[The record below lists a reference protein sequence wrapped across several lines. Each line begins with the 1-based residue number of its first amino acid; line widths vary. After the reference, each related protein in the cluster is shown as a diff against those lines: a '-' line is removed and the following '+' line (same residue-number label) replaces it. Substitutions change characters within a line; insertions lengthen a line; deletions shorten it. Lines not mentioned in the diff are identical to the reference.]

1 MKSALIVGFAMCAV
15 LAGVSRSTAQEDK
28 PLLHEHPTLQR
39 MLARSNELRRQ
50 VGLRA
55 HRMSPELTKAAQD
68 QANYM
73 AQTGSFS
80 HYSNGGPWGRALR
93 HRFFGGNVRENIAMG
108 QGSVPHVFNTW
119 QNSGGHWASI
129 VSNTDEAG
137 FGYAVGSGG
146 TPYWVAVYGNAPAK
160 AAPASAETASSE
172 KDSAEKV
179 AAKPQSAPATYS
191 TSSNSGRRIIF
202 RRR

>member
-1 MKSALIVGFAMCAV
+1 MLV
-15 LAGVSRSTAQEDK
+15 GVSRGIAQEERG
-28 PLLHEHPTLQR
+28 LLHEHPTLQR
-39 MLARSNELRRQ
+39 MLTRSNELRRG
-50 VGLRA
+50 VGLRP

-73 AQTGSFS
+73 ANTGSFS

-119 QNSGGHWASI
+119 RNSGGHWASI

-160 AAPASAETASSE
+160 AAPASETGPEEAGSAET
-172 KDSAEKV
+172 V

-191 TSSNSGRRIIF
+191 TSSNSGRRLIF

>member
-1 MKSALIVGFAMCAV
+1 MKSFAVVGV
-15 LAGVSRSTAQEDK
+15 LVCVGVVGVSKGLAEDAPA
-28 PLLHEHPTLQR
+28 PLHQHPTLIK
-39 MLARSNELRRQ
+39 MLFRSNELRRQ
-50 VGLRA
+50 HGLRA

-80 HYSNGGPWGRALR
+80 HYNNGGPWGRALR
-93 HRFFGGNVRENIAMG
+93 HRFFGGNVLENIAMG

-146 TPYWVAVYGNAPAK
+146 TPYWVAVYGNAPAEVK
-160 AAPASAETASSE
+160 KASAESPEATAT
-172 KDSAEKV
+172 ATV
-179 AAKPQSAPATYS
+179 AAPQSVPAVNYS
-191 TSSNSGRRIIF
+191 TNSNSGRRQIF